1 MAGEITVQTKGLD
14 EAIKRLTAMRDGLKK
29 AERVGVEKAAAIVL
43 NETKKGFARGGRP
56 GKSDPN
62 KITSRSGKL
71 AQSLGSSKAEQKGG
85 AVQVRVGYRE
95 GVVSRYA
102 KIHEKK
108 GTTTITPKRAK
119 VLAIPLPAAMTPGG
133 SPRFGSPRQASGFW
147 VTTKK
152 GNLVFLEKSTGL
164 PLFVGKKSVKV
175 HGRRPLGKAFERTA
189 ERRLNIIRSE
199 IERVTAKANG

>member
-1 MAGEITVQTKGLD
+1 MAGEITVETKGLD
-14 EAIKRLTAMRDGLKK
+14 EAIARLTKMRDGLKK
-29 AERVGVEKAAAIVL
+29 AERIGVEKAAAIVL
-43 NETKKGFARGGRP
+43 NETKKGFAKGGKP

-71 AQSLGSSKAEQKGG
+71 AQSLGQSKPEEKGG

-95 GVVSRYA
+95 GVVSSYA

-133 SPRFGSPRQASGFW
+133 TPRFGSPRQAQGFW
-147 VTTKK
+147 VKARS
-152 GNLVFLEKSTGL
+152 GELLFLEQSTGI
-164 PLFVGKKSVKV
+164 PLFFGARSVKIK
-175 HGRRPLGKAFERTA
+175 GRRPLGKAFERTA
-189 ERRLNIIRSE
+189 DRRLAIIRAE